1 MGTGEPADVKPGT
14 AFPGKER
21 SGPRRLLDV
30 APVWTISNST
40 SPFTCK
46 ALGDREVQS
55 CSTRGSVWWFGR
67 DLCVLCPHA
76 RALPPS
82 TSRRRS
88 SSRKR
93 RAGKMALKCHRFPS
107 PPATPLPRASLPL
120 SAPYSRPQNSHQP
133 TDLWVPATACAQEF
147 IPGS

>member
-1 MGTGEPADVKPGT
+1 MGTGEPADVKPGA

-30 APVWTISNST
+30 APVWTTSNSS

-55 CSTRGSVWWFGR
+55 CSTRGSVLVVWKGSVCFM
-67 DLCVLCPHA
+67 
-76 RALPPS
+76 
-82 TSRRRS
+82 
-88 SSRKR
+88 SSRSCLASEYVTKKIQLR
-93 RAGKMALKCHRFPS
+93 ETESRENGTEMPPFSFP
-107 PPATPLPRASLPL
+107 PLQHHSLEPCC
-120 SAPYSRPQNSHQP
+120 PYSQPQNSHQP
-133 TDLWVPATACAQEF
+133 TDLWVPATACAQEL